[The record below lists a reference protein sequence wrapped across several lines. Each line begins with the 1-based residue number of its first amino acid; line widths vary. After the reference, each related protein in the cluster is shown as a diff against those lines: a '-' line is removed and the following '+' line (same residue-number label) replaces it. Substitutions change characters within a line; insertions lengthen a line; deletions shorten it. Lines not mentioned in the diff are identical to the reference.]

1 MPVEFTPDGQ
11 RDLDSLTP
19 EEQRLLTRA
28 LEAELAAV
36 HGALRQVLGRGW
48 PDVSPNGVGVLRLR
62 SCVVLLVVSV
72 QRAEAEDS

>member
-36 HGALRQVLGRGW
+36 HGALRRMLDRGW
-48 PDVSPNGVGVLRLR
+48 PGVPPSTVGVLRHR

-72 QRAEAEDS
+72 QRAEAEES

>member
-28 LEAELAAV
+28 LEAELAVV
-36 HGALRQVLGRGW
+36 HGALRRMLDRGW
-48 PDVSPNGVGVLRLR
+48 PGVPPNTVGVLRLR

-72 QRAEAEDS
+72 QRAEAEES